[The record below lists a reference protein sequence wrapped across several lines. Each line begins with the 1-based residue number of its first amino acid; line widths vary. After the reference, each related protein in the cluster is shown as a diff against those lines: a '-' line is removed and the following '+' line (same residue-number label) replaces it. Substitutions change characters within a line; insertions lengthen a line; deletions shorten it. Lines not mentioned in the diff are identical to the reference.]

1 MASSTPHIILL
12 QTNGGKADERPIF
25 EAVVHTA
32 AVTPGDLLLL
42 SASGVTPNT
51 NAADVDAPKIF
62 AIELPYLDPRIST
75 SPASD
80 TDYAVAAVAR
90 YIFAQPGDL
99 VYGFIETGHAAVA
112 LGAALEASN
121 IAGCLQA
128 HSTGRIIGFA
138 AEAVDNSGG
147 GTPARIKVRIA

>member
-51 NAADVDAPKIF
+51 NAADADAQKIF
-62 AIELPYLDPRIST
+62 AIENPYLDPRIST
-75 SPASD
+75 SPAID
-80 TDYAVAAVAR
+80 TDYAVGTVAR

-99 VYGFIETGHAAVA
+99 VYTWIETGHAAVA

-121 IAGCLQA
+121 VAGCLQA
-128 HSTGRIIGFA
+128 HSTGRIIGYA

>member
-1 MASSTPHIILL
+1 MSSSTPHVILL
-12 QTNGGKADERPIF
+12 QVNGGKADERPIF

-51 NAADVDAPKIF
+51 NAADADAPKIF
-62 AIELPYLDPRIST
+62 AVENPYLDPRT
-75 SPASD
+75 ATNPAID
-80 TDYAVAAVAR
+80 TDYAVAAMAR

-99 VYGFIETGHAAVA
+99 IYGWLETGDNVA

-121 IAGCLQA
+121 VAGCLQ
-128 HSTGRIIGFA
+128 TFTNGRIIGYA
-138 AEAVDNSGG
+138 AEAKDNSGG
-147 GTPARIKVRIA
+147 GAPVRIKVRVA